1 MVKKKLTLRDF
12 DLDFD
17 EIKIIMPGKES
28 MIKVKISDQLLVN
41 RNLPGDVLDKMSECA
56 ARYARWGVIRGE
68 MAGYKELLEDEFDEF
83 MFPIKATALALIGG
97 KPSETRI
104 EEKAILDNVKEYSI
118 RRKELRRVSKALEQ
132 IKRVMR
138 AFEMQSELLRSI
150 KATLKTEEEM
160 IEKEDSVVKKNPK
173 KKGSMKNY

>member
-17 EIKIIMPGKES
+17 EIKIIMPDKES

-41 RNLPGDVLDKMSECA
+41 RELPSDVLDKMSECA
-56 ARYARWGVIRGE
+56 AKYARWGVVRGE

-83 MFPIKATALALIGG
+83 MRPIKATALSLIGG

-118 RRKELRRVSKALEQ
+118 RRKELRRVNKALEQ

-150 KATLKTEEEM
+150 KATLRTEEEM
-160 IEKEDSVVKKNPK
+160 LEKEDSVVKKNPK

>member
-1 MVKKKLTLRDF
+1 MTKKKLTIKDF

-17 EIKIIMPGKES
+17 EIRIIMPDKES
-28 MIKVKISDQLLVN
+28 VIKVKISDQLLVN

-56 ARYARWGVIRGE
+56 AKYARWGVVRGE
-68 MAGYKELLEDEFDEF
+68 MAGYQELLEDEFKEF
-83 MFPIKATALALIGG
+83 MFPKKATALALIGG

-160 IEKEDSVVKKNPK
+160 LEKEDSVVKKNPK

>member
-1 MVKKKLTLRDF
+1 MAKKKLTIRDF

-17 EIKIIMPGKES
+17 EIKIIMPDKES

-41 RNLPGDVLDKMSECA
+41 RELPSDVLDKMSECA
-56 ARYARWGVIRGE
+56 AKYARWGVVRGE
-68 MAGYKELLEDEFDEF
+68 ISGYKELLEDEFKEF
-83 MFPIKATALALIGG
+83 MLPIKAAALVVLGG
-97 KPSETRI
+97 KPTETRI
-104 EEKAILDNVKEYSI
+104 EEKAILDNVKNYSD
-118 RRKELRRVSKALEQ
+118 RRKELRRVNKALEQ

-150 KATLKTEEEM
+150 KATLRTEEEM
-160 IEKEDSVVKKNPK
+160 LEKEDSVVKKNPK

>member
-1 MVKKKLTLRDF
+1 MAKKKLTIRDF

-17 EIKIIMPGKES
+17 EIKIIMPDKES

-41 RNLPGDVLDKMSECA
+41 RELPSDVLDKMSECA
-56 ARYARWGVIRGE
+56 AKYARWGVVRGE
-68 MAGYKELLEDEFDEF
+68 MAGYKELLEDEFKEF
-83 MFPIKATALALIGG
+83 ILPIKATALALLGG
-97 KPSETRI
+97 KPTETRI
-104 EEKAILDNVKEYSI
+104 EEKAILANTEEYS
-118 RRKELRRVSKALEQ
+118 RKRKGLRMVNKSLEQ
-132 IKRVMR
+132 IKRVMK

-160 IEKEDSVVKKNPK
+160 LEKEDSVVKKNPK